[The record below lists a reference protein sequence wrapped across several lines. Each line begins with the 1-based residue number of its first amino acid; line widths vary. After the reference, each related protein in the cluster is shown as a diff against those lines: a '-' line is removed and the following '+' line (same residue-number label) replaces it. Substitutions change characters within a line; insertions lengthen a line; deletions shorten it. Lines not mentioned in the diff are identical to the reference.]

1 MKSFFAGDFNRA
13 VEVNRRLIPSYDF
26 ESGDLTPNP
35 IPTKAMMKI
44 LNLPGGDCR
53 LPMGP
58 EPEWLAEKA
67 RGILSGLGRG

>member
-1 MKSFFAGDFNRA
+1 
-13 VEVNRRLIPSYDF
+13 
-26 ESGDLTPNP
+26 
-35 IPTKAMMKI
+35 MMKM